1 MVIGVVNLKGGVG
14 KTTVSQNLAVG
25 FAHRGYKVCL
35 LDTDLEQKSSM
46 RWAELR
52 AERQEKQ
59 PGIKVVGVMG
69 ESVPKVVEEE
79 KLHYDVVIIDGNPHL
94 GKATTKT
101 MLAADFVIV
110 PVTSS
115 GFDLWSVESFFERF
129 TEVKD
134 IKGDSFNGYVILN
147 RYSGN
152 TNIDKEMK
160 EAIGEFGLIVLD
172 STLGYRVAYKEAPVM
187 GLGAYEYKD
196 PKAKDEIK
204 RLLDELEAI
213 AKNLI

>member
-25 FAHRGYKVCL
+25 FAHRGYRVCL

-46 RWAELR
+46 RWSELR
-52 AERQEKQ
+52 GEKQ
-59 PGIKVVGVMG
+59 DKLPNVKVVGVMG

-79 KLHYDVVIIDGNPHL
+79 KKHYDLVIIDGNPHL

-101 MLAADFVIV
+101 MLSADFVIV

-129 TEVKD
+129 NEVKD
-134 IKGDSFNGYVILN
+134 LKGNDFKGYVLLN

-160 EAIGEFGLIVLD
+160 DAIGEFGFEVLN
-172 STLGYRVAYKEAPVM
+172 SPLGYRVAYKEAPVV
-187 GLGAYEYKD
+187 GLGAVEYKD
-196 PKAKDEIK
+196 PKARDEVK
-204 RLLDELEAI
+204 RLLDELEI
-213 AKNLI
+213 IFKNLA

>member
-46 RWAELR
+46 RWSEIRGEA
-52 AERQEKQ
+52 QSQQ
-59 PGIKVVGVMG
+59 PNIKVVGVMG

-79 KLHYDVVIIDGNPHL
+79 KKHYDIVIIDGNPHL

-115 GFDLWSVESFFERF
+115 GFDLWSVESFYERF
-129 TEVKD
+129 SEVKD
-134 IKGDSFNGYVILN
+134 LKGDDFKGYVILN

-160 EAIGEFGLIVLD
+160 EAITEFGFNVLE
-172 STLGYRVAYKEAPVM
+172 STLGYRVAYKEAPVAGM
-187 GLGAYEYKD
+187 GALEYKD
-196 PKAKDEIK
+196 PKAREEVT
-204 RLLDELEAI
+204 RLLDEVEIIIKA
-213 AKNLI
+213 LI

>member
-52 AERQEKQ
+52 GEAQGHQ
-59 PGIKVVGVMG
+59 PSIKVVGVMG

-79 KLHYDVVIIDGNPHL
+79 KKHYDVVIVDGNPHL

-115 GFDLWSVESFFERF
+115 GFDLWSLQSFFERF
-129 TEVKD
+129 SEVKD
-134 IKGDSFNGYVILN
+134 LKGDDFKGYVILN

-160 EAIGEFGLIVLD
+160 DAIGEFGFDILE
-172 STLGYRVAYKEAPVM
+172 STLGYRVAYKEAPVA
-187 GLGAYEYKD
+187 GLGAFEYKD
-196 PKAKDEIK
+196 PKAKGEII
-204 RLLDELEAI
+204 RLLDELETI
-213 AKNLI
+213 IKTLV

>member
-1 MVIGVVNLKGGVG
+1 
-14 KTTVSQNLAVG
+14 
-25 FAHRGYKVCL
+25 
-35 LDTDLEQKSSM
+35 M

-52 AERQEKQ
+52 GEKQ
-59 PGIKVVGVMG
+59 EQQPNIKVVGVL
-69 ESVPKVVEEE
+69 EASVPQVVEEE
-79 KLHYDVVIIDGNPHL
+79 KKHYDIVVIDGNPNL

-115 GFDLWSVESFFERF
+115 GFDLWSLESFFERF
-129 TEVKD
+129 SEVKTL
-134 IKGDSFNGYVILN
+134 KGDDFKGYVILN

-152 TNIDKEMK
+152 TKIDKEMK

-187 GLGAYEYKD
+187 GLGAHEYKD
-196 PKAKDEIK
+196 PKAKEEI
-204 RLLDELEAI
+204 RNLLDELESI
-213 AKNLI
+213 IKTSI